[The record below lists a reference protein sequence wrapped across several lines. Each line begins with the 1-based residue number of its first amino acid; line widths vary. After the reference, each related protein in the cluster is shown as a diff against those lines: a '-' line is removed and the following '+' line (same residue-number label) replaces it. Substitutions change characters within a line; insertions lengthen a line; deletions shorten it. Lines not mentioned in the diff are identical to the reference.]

1 MTVEF
6 SIREAADRDLLHIVR
21 LLEHYALP
29 TADLATSRPAFV
41 VACDGAAVIGAGGLE
56 VFGATGL
63 LRSVVVDDS
72 RRGAGLGRALVESIE
87 RTAERRGV
95 TELVLLTETAHDF
108 FANLGYADIARD
120 AAPRAVRES
129 AEFKALCPQS
139 ARCMSKR
146 IGG

>member
-1 MTVEF
+1 VTVNF
-6 SIREAADRDLLHIVR
+6 SIREAADRDLPQIVR
-21 LLEHYALP
+21 LLERNALP
-29 TADLATSRPAFV
+29 TADLAISRPAFV
-41 VACDGAAVIGAGGLE
+41 VACDGPAVIGAGGLE
-56 VFGATGL
+56 VFGAIGL

-72 RRGAGLGRALVESIE
+72 SRGAGLGRALVESVE